1 MESTVKRFLFIP
13 LFLICLTSQSQVNR
27 QNPFIVDRVS
37 KTIKISSPDKKISL
51 SIDYKNGC
59 VIKSLAVNGI
69 NTLSLSGAY
78 TGVSTKDGAGTSA
91 GTISKLSILES
102 PGRITIKGIQYQI
115 GTNYFDEVWD
125 FTIKNKSIIWDI
137 TRLNTQNM
145 ITEDMAFPRWHFK
158 DLSVWKAGILNNGGM
173 VWCKYLKNANDT
185 YGVHTG
191 GATFYNEKTGDG
203 LFILATPDKDHV
215 IASKFSN
222 TAGEFTFT
230 QVVSATPVGQRY
242 NLNRFVAKKPD
253 VFAPVQIGKGK
264 TTARIELKYVDYFQA
279 YSRGT
284 LPGID
289 AESVRELLNTTARY
303 GVVDNN
309 LVGGNGWLTNWTVTH
324 EPFFAQIGM
333 AIGDKNYISNMTAT
347 LDQERDQAMLP
358 DGRVLS
364 RWHNSAGDEIPGTY
378 NPKTGYYEAQWGYM
392 IDSQTGY
399 VINTAEQFDLNGSIT
414 WLRSHQASCEKAL
427 DWLIRRDE
435 NHNGLYEMMN
445 SLTSEHKASDWLD
458 IVWASYENSFI
469 NAQLY
474 EALTLWGRCEKILGS
489 NEKSQYYL
497 EKAGKLKETFNKPVE
512 EGGFW
517 SASKKQYIYW
527 RDKDGSTH
535 GDNLITPINFAPIAY
550 DICDDPQRIKMILDQ
565 IEERNEKEHLFHWP
579 LVYDSFKKEEVQ
591 SGNWPF
597 PKYENGDIFP
607 SWGCVGIR
615 AYAKYDK
622 NIALK
627 FVVNLLDQ
635 YKKDGLSSQ
644 RYSRLTQKGLGDDVL
659 SGICTSITALYRDIY
674 GIRPKFNR
682 MGLEPNLTAGLNGT
696 HFTYTL
702 RDTPYDI
709 TLSQQNYQMQTKVF
723 SVKCNSAFGA
733 AGLVGRLVF
742 YPGNQDDQM
751 VTITGKLKR
760 SIALSVD
767 GTDKNELIYNISTP
781 DSYTIQ
787 FKGLRPQ
794 STYELSVNGR
804 KRLLT
809 STPGGVVVFDAVSTG
824 SLKYSLRMKS

>member
-1 MESTVKRFLFIP
+1 MRFNLKRLLFIP
-13 LFLICLTSQSQVNR
+13 VLFCFLNSQSQNSVK
-27 QNPFIVDRVS
+27 PFIVDRVS
-37 KTIKISSPDKKISL
+37 KTIKIASPDKKISL
-51 SIDYKNGC
+51 LIDYKTGC
-59 VIKSLAVNGI
+59 VIKSLLVNGV
-69 NTLSLSGAY
+69 NTLSSSGAY
-78 TGVSTKDGAGTSA
+78 TGVRTKESERKSSDANSA
-91 GTISKLSILES
+91 VLITES
-102 PGRITIKGIQYQI
+102 PDRLTIKGIKYEFASAQ
-115 GTNYFDEVWD
+115 FDEVWD
-125 FTIKNKSIIWDI
+125 FTIKNKSIIWNI
-137 TRLNTQNM
+137 SRLSTNS
-145 ITEDMAFPRWHFK
+145 IVAEDMSFPQWNFK

-173 VWCKYLKNANDT
+173 VWCKYFKNLNDT

-191 GATFYNEKTGDG
+191 GVTFYNDKTGDG
-203 LFILATPDKDHV
+203 LFILGTPGDGEN

-222 TAGEFTFT
+222 NFGEFTFT
-230 QVVSATPVGQRY
+230 QLVSPAPVGQRY
-242 NLNRFVAKKPD
+242 NLNRFVARKAD

-264 TTARIELKYVDYFQA
+264 TTATIELKYVNYFKE

-333 AIGDKNYISNMTAT
+333 AIGDKNYINNMTAT

-399 VINTAEQFDLNGSIT
+399 VINTAEQFDLNGSKS

-427 DWLIRRDE
+427 DWLIKRDE
-435 NHNGLYEMMN
+435 NHNGIYEMMN

-469 NAQLY
+469 NAQMY
-474 EALTLWGRCEKILGS
+474 EALTLWARCEKILGS

-497 EKAGKLKETFNKPVE
+497 KKARKLKEAFNKPVE

-517 SASKKQYIYW
+517 SASRKQYIYW

-535 GDNLITPINFAPIAY
+535 GDNLITPVNFAPIAY
-550 DICDDPQRIKMILDQ
+550 NICDDPQRIKLILDQ
-565 IEERNEKEHLFHWP
+565 IEERNEQEHLFHWP
-579 LVYDSFKKEEVQ
+579 LCFDSFKREEVQ

-607 SWGCVGIR
+607 SWGCIGIR

-644 RYSRLTQKGLGDDVL
+644 RYSRLTQLGEGDDVL

-674 GIRPKFNR
+674 GIRPKYNR

-696 HFTYTL
+696 HFTYIL
-702 RDTPYDI
+702 RNTPYDI
-709 TLSQQNYQMQTKVF
+709 QLNQQNYQMQTRAF
-723 SVKCNSAFGA
+723 TVKSNSAFGA
-733 AGLVGRLVF
+733 DGEAGRLVF
-742 YPGNQDDQM
+742 YTANKDDQT
-751 VTITGKLKR
+751 VTISGKTKR
-760 SIALSVD
+760 SITMAVD
-767 GTDKNELIYNISTP
+767 ATNKDEPVFTINTP
-781 DSYTIQ
+781 NNYTIR
-787 FKGLRPQ
+787 FNGLQ
-794 STYELSVNGR
+794 AQTKYELSVNGKR
-804 KRLLT
+804 KVLS
-809 STPGGVVVFDAVSTG
+809 STGEGVLVFDTVNTG
-824 SLKYSLRMKS
+824 TLKYSVRRMN

>member
-1 MESTVKRFLFIP
+1 MELIFKRLLFIP
-13 LFLICLTSQSQVNR
+13 LLLFYLEGQSQGN
-27 QNPFIVDRVS
+27 QQPPFIVDRVS
-37 KTIKISSPDKKISL
+37 KTIKISSPDKKIL
-51 SIDYKNGC
+51 LIVDYKKGC
-59 VIKSLAVNGI
+59 VIKSLFVNGV
-69 NTLSLSGAY
+69 NTLSSSGAY
-78 TGVSTKDGAGTSA
+78 TGIRTKDGDSKFSDAA
-91 GTISKLSILES
+91 SKLSILES
-102 PGRITIKGIQYQI
+102 PGRLTIKGIKYQV
-115 GTNYFDEVWD
+115 GVGQFDEVWD
-125 FTIKNKSIIWDI
+125 FTVKNKSIIWDI
-137 TRLNTQNM
+137 TRFNMQNL
-145 ITEDMAFPRWHFK
+145 IAEDMSFPRWHFK

-191 GATFYNEKTGDG
+191 GVTFYNDKTGDG
-203 LFILATPDKDHV
+203 LFILGTPDKEHT

-222 TAGEFTFT
+222 TADEFTFT
-230 QVVSATPVGQRY
+230 QIVSSVPVGQRY
-242 NLNRFVAKKPD
+242 NLSRFVSKKAN
-253 VFAPVQIGKGK
+253 VFSPVQLEKGK
-264 TTARIELKYVDYFQA
+264 TTARIELKYVDYFQQ

-309 LVGGNGWLTNWTVTH
+309 LVGGNGWLTNWKVTH

-333 AIGDKNYISNMTAT
+333 AIGDKNYINNMSAT
-347 LDQERDQAMLP
+347 LDQERDQAMLA

-364 RWHNSAGDEIPGTY
+364 RWHNAAGDEIKGTY
-378 NPKTGYYEAQWGYM
+378 NSKTGYYEAQWGYM

-399 VINTAEQFDLNGSIT
+399 VINTAEQFDLNGSIS
-414 WLRSHQASCEKAL
+414 WLRSHQSSCEKAL
-427 DWLIRRDE
+427 DWLIKRDK
-435 NHNGLYEMMN
+435 NNNGLYEMIN
-445 SLTSEHKASDWLD
+445 SSISEKKASDWLD
-458 IVWASYENSFI
+458 IVWASYENSFV
-469 NAQLY
+469 NAQMY
-474 EALTLWGRCEKILGS
+474 EALTLWARCEKILGS
-489 NEKSQYYL
+489 DEKSQYYL
-497 EKAGKLKETFNKPVE
+497 EKAKKLKETFNKPVE

-517 SASKKQYIYW
+517 SSSKKQYIYW
-527 RDKDGSTH
+527 RDKDGSVH
-535 GDNLITPINFAPIAY
+535 GDNLITPINFAAIAY
-550 DICDDPQRIKMILDQ
+550 NICDDPQRIKLVLDQ

-579 LVYDSFKKEEVQ
+579 LCYDSFKRDEVQ

-607 SWGCVGIR
+607 TWGCIGIR

-644 RYSRLTQKGLGDDVL
+644 RYSRVTQLGQGDDVL

-682 MGLEPNLTAGLNGT
+682 MGLEPNLTDGLNGT

-709 TLSQQNYQMQTKVF
+709 TLSQHNYQMQTKAF
-723 SVKCNSAFGA
+723 SVKCNSSFGA
-733 AGLVGRLVF
+733 SGQAGKLVF
-742 YPGNQDDQM
+742 YPSNQDDQA
-751 VTITGKLKR
+751 VTITGKTKR

-767 GTDKNELIYNISTP
+767 GTNKDALA
-781 DSYTIQ
+781 YTIKTPNNYTVE
-787 FKGLRPQ
+787 FKGLRPA
-794 STYELSVNGR
+794 TKYELSINGK
-804 KRLLT
+804 KRVVS
-809 STPGGVVVFDAVSTG
+809 STGKGIVIFDAVCTG
-824 SLKYSLRMKS
+824 SLKYSVRVKS